1 MKPNQLTMCGYGP
14 YAQEVTVSF
23 DKFGEQGLFLI
34 SGDTGA
40 GKTTIFD
47 ALTYAL
53 FGNLSGSTRTLDTL
67 RSDFANND
75 TETFVQLTFQ
85 HRELVYKV
93 YRSPQYERAK
103 KRGDGT
109 TSKQAEAVLNLPDGT
124 VISKWKE
131 VNSAIEEILG
141 VDYKQWTQIAMIA
154 QGEFLN
160 LLNADSKV
168 RGEIFRRI
176 FNTGVFINI
185 QSELSSLFS
194 QAKKERENCERSLM
208 QYIDDIS
215 CTEEN
220 SYFSSIEELKNKKTI
235 HQILDVVDILNQLID
250 QDEEEEST
258 HSIAIQ
264 SLEEDLKK
272 ISAEK
277 AMADSNN
284 HLFQE
289 LNDDMIKM
297 ERFKEKETEINEKL
311 NRIEQAQRASKLI
324 PLEMTYHK
332 SVAELENL
340 KKICFQL
347 ENKIKG
353 LQNTLAEN
361 KELLEEKNKNQD
373 KIHFFIGEIAKWET
387 RIPQYET
394 ADQIRQEIAKLREHQ
409 VALEKSLE
417 ISKVNR
423 EQLSQ
428 KKVELSIVPQL
439 LLEKKL
445 NNEKQNTLYHF
456 LSNHMELCNEINR
469 KIKRYHNLF
478 DHLKK
483 ETDIFCHLEQI
494 VEKEQSQYN
503 RMELDYIREQA
514 GILAQGLQAGMPCP
528 VCGAI
533 EHPNKAN
540 LSDES
545 LTKEEI
551 DRYKEQLQ
559 KTIAELKDQSQIL
572 GGRRAELKAL
582 ESQIRIETGRA
593 LQELRKLASSQFD
606 SIPLEELQDI
616 DSNLQV
622 DDLFKLEIM
631 EIEKNINRLITAE
644 KYILQRVLDE
654 RKKTKEKIELLTK
667 QQEEYLLLDDSINAE
682 DQNKSQLEQN
692 YQEINVILSEKK
704 GQLANMEKNLDSLTK
719 KEAEAKVNSMKIQK
733 NQWVVEIEVANKN
746 YLEVKT
752 ALDETRAVFD
762 EKSRLLQALVAEVE
776 EIRINYEKQMNLLGF
791 ESEIFYKMAIH
802 TDEEIEKLE
811 LEVRNYQEE
820 VTALNLII
828 NHLKKQTEEKAYLD
842 TASLEKK
849 MTALEFEKIKINEYR
864 KITIVRIA
872 QNKEIK
878 EKLKNLSM
886 QHEKH
891 EKYYFAVKEL
901 ADTANGNLSGKQK
914 IAFEQYVQLAYF
926 QMVIEQANK
935 RLTKMTGSRYEL
947 KRKENIT
954 NLQTQIAFDLDVF
967 DHYTGKVRT
976 VKSLSGGESFK
987 AALALALGLSD
998 VIQNSLGGIQIDTL
1012 FIDEGF
1018 GSLDSESIEQAI
1030 RVLNELTEGNRLI
1043 GIISHVAELKES
1055 IDKKIMVYHRKDS
1068 GSYSGSTLEIVI

>member
-75 TETFVQLTFQ
+75 TETFVELTFQ
-85 HRELVYKV
+85 HRDHVYKV

-109 TSKQAEAVLNLPDGT
+109 TSKQAEAFLNLPDGT

-131 VNSAIEEILG
+131 VNSAIEDVLG

-185 QSELSSLFS
+185 QSELSLLLS

-208 QYIDDIS
+208 QYVDDIS
-215 CTEEN
+215 CNQEN
-220 SYFSSIEELKNKKTI
+220 SYYPSIEELKNTKTI
-235 HQILDVVDILNQLID
+235 HHILDVTDILNQLID
-250 QDEEEEST
+250 QDEAEENTYSF
-258 HSIAIQ
+258 AIQ
-264 SLEEDLKK
+264 SLEGELKK

-277 AMADSNN
+277 VMADSNN

-289 LNDDMIKM
+289 LNDDMAKM
-297 ERFKEKETEINEKL
+297 EHLKEKQTEINDKL
-311 NRIEQAQRASKLI
+311 NRIELAQKASKLV

-332 SVAELENL
+332 SVEELEIL

-347 ENKIKG
+347 ENKIQG
-353 LQNTLAEN
+353 LQNTLAQNQEI
-361 KELLEEKNKNQD
+361 LEEKNKNQD

-394 ADQIRQEIAKLREHQ
+394 ADLLRQEIARLSEHQ
-409 VALEKSLE
+409 ADLEKN
-417 ISKVNR
+417 IHICKVTR
-423 EQLSQ
+423 EQLSL
-428 KKVELSIVPQL
+428 KRVELSKVPQL
-439 LLEKKL
+439 MLEKKI
-445 NNEKQNTLYHF
+445 NDEKQNNLYLF
-456 LSNHMELCNEINR
+456 IYNHIDLCNEINT
-469 KIKRYHNLF
+469 KITRYHTIYEELE
-478 DHLKK
+478 K
-483 ETDIFCHLEQI
+483 ETYTFHNLEQI
-494 VEKEQSQYN
+494 VEKQQVAYN
-503 RMELDYIREQA
+503 RMELDYIRQQA
-514 GILAQGLQAGMPCP
+514 GILAQGLQSGKPCP

-533 EHPNKAN
+533 EHPNKAI
-540 LSDES
+540 LSKES
-545 LTKEEI
+545 LKKEEI
-551 DRYKEQLQ
+551 EGYKEQLH
-559 KTIAELKDQSQIL
+559 KIISELKDQSQIL
-572 GGRRAELKAL
+572 GGKKAELKGL
-582 ESQIRIETGRA
+582 ESQIKMETGKVFQEIQKLRA
-593 LQELRKLASSQFD
+593 SQPDNISLKEL
-606 SIPLEELQDI
+606 EDI
-616 DSNLQV
+616 DSNMKIDNIL
-622 DDLFKLEIM
+622 KSEIK
-631 EIEKNINRLITAE
+631 EIEQNIKRLISAE
-644 KYILQRVLDE
+644 NFILQRVLEE
-654 RKKTKEKIELLTK
+654 RKKTKEEINALTK
-667 QQEEYLLLDDSINAE
+667 QQEEYLHLDDIINLE
-682 DQNKSQLEQN
+682 DQNRSQLEQE
-692 YQEINVILSEKK
+692 YQEFNIILSEKK
-704 GQLANMEKNLDSLTK
+704 GQLVNLEENLDSLTK
-719 KEAEAKVNSMKIQK
+719 KEAKAKVDFMTIQK
-733 NQWVVEIEVANKN
+733 NQWLEEIEVANKN

-762 EKSRLLQALVAEVE
+762 EKNKLFPTLEVEVE
-776 EIRINYEKQMNLLGF
+776 EVGINYEKQMTLLGF
-791 ESEIFYKMAIH
+791 ESEMLYRMAIL
-802 TDEEIEKLE
+802 TEDEIKKLE
-811 LEVRNYQEE
+811 AEVKNYQEE
-820 VTALNLII
+820 VTSLSLII
-828 NHLKKQTEEKAYLD
+828 NHLKKQTEEKEYLD
-842 TASLEKK
+842 TANLESKMIELELEKNK
-849 MTALEFEKIKINEYR
+849 LNERKKII
-864 KITIVRIA
+864 IVRIA

-878 EKLKNLSM
+878 EKLINLAM
-886 QHEKH
+886 QYEKH
-891 EKYYFAVKEL
+891 EKHYFAVKEL

-935 RLTKMTGSRYEL
+935 RLIKMTGSRYEL

-1018 GSLDSESIEQAI
+1018 GSLDSDSIEQAI

-1068 GSYSGSTLEIVI
+1068 GSYSGSTLEIII